1 MIKTFIFSALAASL
15 VFATQGLSVKVK
27 EQTSPQP
34 SLEKNADESDARIGE
49 CLKKDGS
56 AEGNIKCINEELKIQ
71 DKILNETYKDALGV
85 LSDENKKKLKEIQ
98 RKWVS
103 YKEAKCSFIPF
114 EGELYRVESADCYLR
129 MTKVRIGELEHVIEI
144 FKGNN

>member
-34 SLEKNADESDARIGE
+34 SLETNADESDARIGE

-114 EGELYRVESADCYLR
+114 EGELYRVESADCYLQ
-129 MTKVRIGELEHVIEI
+129 MTKERAKELAGVAADFE
-144 FKGNN
+144 GNQ

>member
-34 SLEKNADESDARIGE
+34 SLETNADESDARIGE
-49 CLKKDGS
+49 CL
-56 AEGNIKCINEELKIQ
+56 NEELKIQ
-71 DKILNETYKDALGV
+71 DKILNETYKDTLGV
-85 LSDENKKKLKEIQ
+85 LNDENKKKLKDIQ

>member
-15 VFATQGLSVKVK
+15 VFATQELSVKVK

-34 SLEKNADESDARIGE
+34 SLETNADESDARIGE

-71 DKILNETYKDALGV
+71 DKILNETYKDER
-85 LSDENKKKLKEIQ
+85 DP
-98 RKWVS
+98 
-103 YKEAKCSFIPF
+103 AKM
-114 EGELYRVESADCYLR
+114 GELQGGQVLVYPL
-129 MTKVRIGELEHVIEI
+129 
-144 FKGNN
+144 